1 MELTRDYKEFI
12 ELLKRHEVNY
22 LIVGGYAVNLYGYPR
37 YTDDL
42 DIWIWVDSSNIRKL
56 LVALK
61 EFGFNS
67 LNLSEED
74 FNSPENVLQL
84 GYAPNRIDLLVEI
97 EGLKFEACFDRR
109 TIVELDQIQ
118 IDFIGLD
125 DLIEAKKNTG
135 RLQDLADADQ
145 LEKLK
150 RKHQNKA

>member
-1 MELTRDYKEFI
+1 MRLYDYIGGIGSFSVEIDLSYELITPTAEGSAI
-12 ELLKRHEVNY
+12 G
-22 LIVGGYAVNLYGYPR
+22 I
-37 YTDDL
+37 TDDL